1 MRMRTNTKSTQQ
13 MLGGGNPCWLRWLH
27 RVAATVVMFVGLM
40 APQGAWADLRT
51 MVIGDVNY
59 YVLNDADD
67 WYTFSKLVDQS
78 GGKQVNA
85 IMNSNI
91 TVNTSIALADGVYYT
106 GTFNGNGHTLNV
118 NISEP
123 GKDYVGP
130 FAKVKDGAT
139 FRDLHVTGSVSGG
152 DYTGGLIGRVQYI
165 RQPTVRIDRVWVS
178 ANVTSSSNHASGI
191 IGHASMAIT
200 EITDCR
206 YDGKIN
212 SSEYQCCISW
222 SDEGVVS
229 HWNRV
234 YEKATTDKSNRFG
247 FSYVYHFGS
256 EGKAWGGDNICSLL
270 LSSHNFGEMA
280 SGCKEI
286 TDYNT
291 VVDKMNSIG
300 SDKWRSSWYNGAYEA
315 VPIMQEWYAYNG
327 TNVNFSTYDMV
338 PSKDEKEK
346 GMLKIP
352 FSCDQPVNRISMS
365 YTNQNG
371 TKIEKYINFPEK
383 TYSGFV
389 TVSATD
395 QHKSMHLYAYLP
407 VDGCTQDRKD
417 EDDRMM
423 HKAEELTATQL
434 RYSTNHQLS
443 DGGAVQL
450 TWKVKNTDC
459 KDIIDGDQFI
469 VLRGF
474 ENDVKKMKTIGSVL
488 FEQSATDY
496 SFKDSLITADLTEAQ
511 LQSDTVKAY
520 YVVMRAS
527 AHSCANSSRCRA
539 RRLSPTTLT
548 TASTATT
555 CRHCCR
561 AARGIPCR
569 AD

>member
-1 MRMRTNTKSTQQ
+1 MRMRTNTKTTQQ
-13 MLGGGNPCWLRWLH
+13 MLGGENSCWLRWLH

-40 APQGAWADLRT
+40 APQGARADLRT

-59 YVLNDADD
+59 YVLNNYDD
-67 WYTFSKLVDQS
+67 WLTFRDLVDKS

-85 IMNSNI
+85 IMNNDI
-91 TVNTSIALADGVYYT
+91 TVYNSIALAEGVYYT

-118 NISEP
+118 QIS
-123 GKDYVGP
+123 GGGLSDIGP

-139 FRDLHVTGSVSGG
+139 FRDLRVTGSVSGG
-152 DYTGGLIGRVQYI
+152 DYIGGLIGRVQYSGHPTI
-165 RQPTVRIDRVWVS
+165 RLDRVWVS
-178 ANVTSSSNHASGI
+178 ANVTSSSNHVSGI
-191 IGHASMAIT
+191 IGHASQAIT

-212 SSEYQCCISW
+212 SSTFQCCILW
-222 SDEGVVS
+222 SDDGDER

-247 FSYVYHFGS
+247 FSYLYYFGS
-256 EGKAWGGDNICSLL
+256 GGEAWGGDGDINCSLL
-270 LSSHNFGEMA
+270 LSSHNWTEMA
-280 SGCKEI
+280 SGCKNI

-291 VVDKMNSIG
+291 VLGKMNNVS
-300 SDKWRSSWYNGAYEA
+300 SDKWESSWYNGAYEA

-352 FSCDQPVNRISMS
+352 FSCDQPVHRIYMS

-371 TKIEKYINFPEK
+371 KKIEKGIDFTEK

-395 QHKSMHLYAYLP
+395 QHRSMHLYAYLP
-407 VDGCTQDRKD
+407 VDGCSQNRKD

-474 ENDVKKMKTIGSVL
+474 ENDVKKMKT
-488 FEQSATDY
+488 
-496 SFKDSLITADLTEAQ
+496 
-511 LQSDTVKAY
+511 
-520 YVVMRAS
+520 R
-527 AHSCANSSRCRA
+527 
-539 RRLSPTTLT
+539 
-548 TASTATT
+548 
-555 CRHCCR
+555 
-561 AARGIPCR
+561 
-569 AD
+569 